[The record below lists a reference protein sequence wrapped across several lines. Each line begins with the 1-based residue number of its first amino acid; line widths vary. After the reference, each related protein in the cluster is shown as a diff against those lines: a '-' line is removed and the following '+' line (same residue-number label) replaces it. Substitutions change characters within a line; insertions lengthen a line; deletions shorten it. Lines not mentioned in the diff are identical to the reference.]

1 VKSRSILPILI
12 CALFAAIARPTPVLA
27 CAACYG
33 QSDSAMA
40 QGFNWGIFSLL
51 VVIVTVLATIAGF
64 FVFLARRSA
73 ALSVGASLPAH
84 AASPLNSQHPPLTAH

>member
-1 VKSRSILPILI
+1 VKQHSTIPILI
-12 CALFAAIARPTPVLA
+12 CALVAAFASPTRALA

-33 QSDSAMA
+33 QSDSPMA

-51 VVIVTVLATIAGF
+51 AVIVTVLATIAGF

-73 ALSVGASLPAH
+73 ALSASLPSNVN
-84 AASPLNSQHPPLTAH
+84 SPLNSPHAPLTAH

>member
-1 VKSRSILPILI
+1 M
-12 CALFAAIARPTPVLA
+12 ALAQPTSALA

-40 QGFNWGIFSLL
+40 KGFNWGIFSLL
-51 VVIVTVLATIAGF
+51 AVIVTVLATIAGF

-73 ALSVGASLPAH
+73 AFSTGVTLPAS
-84 AASPLNSQHPPLTAH
+84 ANSPLNSQHPPLTAH